1 MSTSPL
7 LAKSAKDA
15 FIEVML
21 MPGGNLEAVEA
32 LYACCQVD
40 VFVHSMARL
49 RNAAAAK
56 RQMLG
61 LVSPPQLMHA
71 EPYTV
76 RDMLT
81 FQPDPFPHPMLRLH
95 RALQE
100 PAARLFGDI
109 LRFMG
114 LASGAGG
121 ATFIGGG
128 PAGRL
133 SPAAEI
139 ALVARVLQTI
149 GEEPLLRDELFLQL
163 QKQTRANDYRDSCIK
178 AWELMRYC
186 AYIFPPTTTVAT
198 PLVDYFTALAAD
210 PKCDP
215 GILGALRLAWKALEH
230 GLEHGPRE
238 TIPGEEEV
246 RALLTGTPMVVPV
259 FLCNDAPE
267 NIHYGPTTTAE
278 EAVKILCKK
287 LQVSATSPFALYT
300 SRATRP
306 LVGSAPAAG
315 SASPAPGGKK
325 GAAIPPAVVEH
336 VLLPRSAYISDLLVD
351 YGTAAQVGQSRGQQ
365 VVCKLLLRKRWFDR
379 ADADVAER
387 QFVRLCYV
395 QLRRDYMESRYL
407 VTAEGAVVLAAL
419 QIAAEIGVIPD
430 PLDAPEW
437 LALMTKSVPAIVAGA
452 MSEDDWAKQIA
463 AQYKTLW
470 SLDHEGT
477 MREFT
482 RIILDSPHGG
492 SVFFP
497 LRPHPDIAASFPKR
511 MEVGINHNGLH
522 FLNPE
527 DHSLVLE
534 AELKDIAEYAGKP
547 GRVYFSL
554 LMRNQLCPL
563 EFATK
568 GGDEITQL
576 LDRHIA
582 NAVRLARGEHVGVE
596 SESGIEEGERSVAG
610 RGVEKGRQQQWF
622 PTALQGHVTLDAAA
636 IWAPYKEGGRRVGR
650 EGGAK
655 GRVMVR
661 QEGLL
666 MLSLRM
672 SQGVAAAAAVSH
684 GSSRLDT
691 FETTKRGRVMDGTLL
706 C

>member
-1 MSTSPL
+1 
-7 LAKSAKDA
+7 
-15 FIEVML
+15 
-21 MPGGNLEAVEA
+21 
-32 LYACCQVD
+32 
-40 VFVHSMARL
+40 
-49 RNAAAAK
+49 
-56 RQMLG
+56 
-61 LVSPPQLMHA
+61 
-71 EPYTV
+71 
-76 RDMLT
+76 
-81 FQPDPFPHPMLRLH
+81 
-95 RALQE
+95 
-100 PAARLFGDI
+100 
-109 LRFMG
+109 
-114 LASGAGG
+114 
-121 ATFIGGG
+121 
-128 PAGRL
+128 
-133 SPAAEI
+133 
-139 ALVARVLQTI
+139 
-149 GEEPLLRDELFLQL
+149 
-163 QKQTRANDYRDSCIK
+163 
-178 AWELMRYC
+178 
-186 AYIFPPTTTVAT
+186 
-198 PLVDYFTALAAD
+198 
-210 PKCDP
+210 
-215 GILGALRLAWKALEH
+215 
-230 GLEHGPRE
+230 
-238 TIPGEEEV
+238 
-246 RALLTGTPMVVPV
+246 
-259 FLCNDAPE
+259 
-267 NIHYGPTTTAE
+267 
-278 EAVKILCKK
+278 
-287 LQVSATSPFALYT
+287 
-300 SRATRP
+300 
-306 LVGSAPAAG
+306 
-315 SASPAPGGKK
+315 
-325 GAAIPPAVVEH
+325 H

-437 LALMTKSVPAIVAGA
+437 LALMTKSVPAIVSGA
-452 MSEDDWAKQIA
+452 MSEDEWAKQIA

-554 LMRNQLCPL
+554 LMRNQLCSL

-568 GGDEITQL
+568 GGEEITQL

-582 NAVRLARGEHVGVE
+582 NAVRQAIHSLHPPPLYHRARRPLSCWTVTLPMLFGRQSTPCIPLPCTTGRGDHSAAGPSHCQCCSAGNPLLASPSLVPQGEETTQLLDRHIANAVRQAIHSLHPPPLYHRARRSLSCWTVTLPMLFGRQSTPCIPLPCTTGRGDHSAAGPSHCQCCSAGNPLLASPSLVPQGEEITQLLDRHIANAVRQARGEHVGVE
-596 SESGIEEGERSVAG
+596 SESGIGEEEERSMG
-610 RGVEKGRQQQWF
+610 RGGAVE
-622 PTALQGHVTLDAAA
+622 
-636 IWAPYKEGGRRVGR
+636 
-650 EGGAK
+650 K

-666 MLSLRM
+666 MPSLRM
-672 SQGVAAAAAVSH
+672 SQGAAAAVSH
-684 GSSRLDT
+684 GSSRP
-691 FETTKRGRVMDGTLL
+691 RYA
-706 C
+706 

>member
-81 FQPDPFPHPMLRLH
+81 FQPDPFAHPMLRLH
-95 RALQE
+95 HALQE

-163 QKQTRANDYRDSCIK
+163 QKQTRVNDYRIPAPLPAPPRAPIFPSDSCIK

-278 EAVKILCKK
+278 EAVKNIHYGPTTTAEEAVKILCKK

-315 SASPAPGGKK
+315 SASPAPGGMK

-419 QIAAEIGVIPD
+419 
-430 PLDAPEW
+430 EW

-511 MEVGINHNGLH
+511 MEVGINHNGSH

-576 LDRHIA
+576 LDHHIA

-610 RGVEKGRQQQWF
+610 RGVEKGRVMVRQEGLLM
-622 PTALQGHVTLDAAA
+622 PSLRMSQGVAAA
-636 IWAPYKEGGRRVGR
+636 AAGGRRVGR

-691 FETTKRGRVMDGTLL
+691 F
-706 C
+706 